1 MENKWERSCRSRKK
15 KYFFYFECMNDIIK
29 TMKSLEESSLLID
42 GVTETV
48 KHKIKNRKG
57 RFLEALLA

>member
-1 MENKWERSCRSRKK
+1 MGKELSEQEK
-15 KYFFYFECMNDIIK
+15 KYFFYFECMNDIVK

-57 RFLEALLA
+57 GFLEALLA

>member
-1 MENKWERSCRSRKK
+1 
-15 KYFFYFECMNDIIK
+15 MNDIVK

-57 RFLEALLA
+57 GFLEALLA